1 MSSGDELLMCWQQAQ
16 VQKRRPGMSIYEH
29 RTFYQKKKR
38 KRKRPRTMDT
48 YALCK
53 NVVQLGILDGS
64 KECDGCVLVLVVL
77 CVPLALVVLVRE
89 WGLALVCSVFRHYVC
104 VCVRDVRMRCKD
116 G

>member
-16 VQKRRPGMSIYEH
+16 AQKRRPGMSIYEH
-29 RTFYQKKKR
+29 QTFYQKKK
-38 KRKRPRTMDT
+38 KEKKKEKKRPRTMDT

-77 CVPLALVVLVRE
+77 CVPLALVVLVGE
-89 WGLALVCSVFRHYVC
+89 WGLALDCSVFRH
-104 VCVRDVRMRCKD
+104 CVRVCGMYV
-116 G
+116 

>member
-1 MSSGDELLMCWQQAQ
+1 
-16 VQKRRPGMSIYEH
+16 
-29 RTFYQKKKR
+29 
-38 KRKRPRTMDT
+38 MDT

-77 CVPLALVVLVRE
+77 CVPLALVVLVGE

-104 VCVRDVRMRCKD
+104 VRDVRMRCKD
-116 G
+116 GWYEM